1 LGENSFCN
9 ELKFFFNP
17 KNPSSQRHFSVDIHT
32 ITRYIIRMT
41 TKLSTK
47 VALACHLFI
56 LNTLCALIF
65 IFLVPFLSI
74 YYILLGTFRMLKD
87 FFSSVSEENSK
98 ALAAYGI
105 TKKNEEKIKI
115 NLPQPQHNSI
125 GLN

>member
-1 LGENSFCN
+1 
-9 ELKFFFNP
+9 
-17 KNPSSQRHFSVDIHT
+17 
-32 ITRYIIRMT
+32 MT

-87 FFSSVSEENSK
+87 FFSSVSEENIK

>member
-1 LGENSFCN
+1 
-9 ELKFFFNP
+9 
-17 KNPSSQRHFSVDIHT
+17 
-32 ITRYIIRMT
+32 
-41 TKLSTK
+41 
-47 VALACHLFI
+47 
-56 LNTLCALIF
+56 
-65 IFLVPFLSI
+65 
-74 YYILLGTFRMLKD
+74 MLKD